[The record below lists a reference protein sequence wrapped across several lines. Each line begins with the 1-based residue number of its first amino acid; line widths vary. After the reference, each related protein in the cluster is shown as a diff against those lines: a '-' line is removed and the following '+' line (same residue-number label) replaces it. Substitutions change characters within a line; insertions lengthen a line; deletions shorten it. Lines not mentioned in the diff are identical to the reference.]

1 MSVGLVALL
10 DDIAALARAAAA
22 SIDDVAGM
30 AAKAS
35 AKAAGVVIDDAA
47 VTPQYVAG
55 LSPKRELPIIWRIAR
70 NSMLNKLFLILPI
83 ALLLAEYLPVALPP
97 LLMLGG
103 AYLCFEGAEKLIE
116 RFGGHAAE
124 KDAAGA
130 EQRRSTDEKAIVASA
145 TRTDIILSAEIMV
158 ISMNEVLDQTFW
170 ARLAIMVIVAVLMT
184 VVVYGAVAI
193 LVKLDDVGLAMSKSQ
208 RTARARFGRGLVNVM
223 PHVFDVIA
231 WVGTIAMLWVGGH
244 LWLVNLAELG
254 VHAPYDFVHHLE
266 GFGAAVP
273 GIGAALGWLIN
284 TACSF
289 VFGVVLGSIIV
300 GIVHVLPFGKSHAK
314 DAEHGTPEAGAP
326 KADGAP
332 NA

>member
-1 MSVGLVALL
+1 MAIGLVALL

-22 SIDDVAGM
+22 SVDDVAGM

-55 LSPKRELPIIWRIAR
+55 LSPARELPIIWKIAR
-70 NSMLNKLFLILPI
+70 NSLLNKLLLILPI
-83 ALLLAEYLPVALPP
+83 ALLLAEFLPMLLPP

-116 RFGGHAAE
+116 KFWGGHSE
-124 KDAAGA
+124 AGETTTA
-130 EQRRSTDEKAIVASA
+130 TRDEKSIVASA

-158 ISMNEVLDQTFW
+158 ISMNEVLDQAFL
-170 ARLAIMVIVAVLMT
+170 ARLAIMVIVAILMT
-184 VVVYGAVAI
+184 AVVYGAVAI
-193 LVKLDDVGLAMSKSQ
+193 LVKLDDVGLAMSKSS
-208 RTARARFGRGLVNVM
+208 RAPRAKFGRGLTNVM

-254 VHAPYDFVHHLE
+254 VTAPYEFVHHLE
-266 GFGAAVP
+266 SFGEAVP
-273 GIGAALGWLIN
+273 SVGAALAWLIN

-289 VFGVVLGSIIV
+289 VLGLVLGSAIV
-300 GIVHVLPFGKSHAK
+300 GVLHLLPFGKSAK
-314 DAEHGTPEAGAP
+314 PEAAEGH
-326 KADGAP
+326 
-332 NA
+332 

>member
-1 MSVGLVALL
+1 MAIGLVALL
-10 DDIAALARAAAA
+10 DDIAALTKAAAA

-35 AKAAGVVIDDAA
+35 AKAAGVVIDDTA

-55 LSPKRELPIIWRIAR
+55 LSPARELPIIWRIAR
-70 NSMLNKLFLILPI
+70 NSLLNKVLIILPV
-83 ALLLAEYLPVALPP
+83 ALLLAEFLPILLPP

-116 RFGGHAAE
+116 KFGTHEAEAEAADGE
-124 KDAAGA
+124 KA
-130 EQRRSTDEKAIVASA
+130 RDEKTIVSSA

-158 ISMNEVLDQTFW
+158 ISMNEVLDQPFW
-170 ARLAIMVIVAVLMT
+170 TRAAIMVLVAIIMT
-184 VVVYGAVAI
+184 AVVYGAVAI
-193 LVKLDDVGLAMSKSQ
+193 LVKLDDVGLHMSKSE
-208 RTARARFGRGLVNVM
+208 RKARAASGRRLMNVM

-254 VHAPYDFVHHLE
+254 WHAPYDLVHHLE

-273 GIGAALGWLIN
+273 GIGAVLGWLIN

-289 VFGVVLGSIIV
+289 VLGLVLGSVIV
-300 GIVHVLPFGKSHAK
+300 GVLHLLPIGKK
-314 DAEHGTPEAGAP
+314 DARAH
-326 KADGAP
+326 
-332 NA
+332 